1 MSTVAIS
8 AGAAFLA
15 ATVSTLAALY
25 VGRRNRGT
33 SLRVAEF
40 QKELAEV
47 VQRRQLCLT
56 LGSRALLVG
65 ERAAEV
71 RSGAASFQQLSA
83 AARQEETRRRM
94 DRLDRACD
102 GFVESWVEVAG
113 WDLAPVRLGLLVD
126 ELSNALETAR
136 LLVVLDDVTQQS
148 LALREVDRV
157 ARLINGLCFEMA
169 KSLVMPMANPSGVP

>member
-1 MSTVAIS
+1 
-8 AGAAFLA
+8 
-15 ATVSTLAALY
+15 
-25 VGRRNRGT
+25 
-33 SLRVAEF
+33 VAEF

-65 ERAAEV
+65 ERAADA
-71 RSGAASFQQLSA
+71 RSGAASFQQLPVTD
-83 AARQEETRRRM
+83 RQEETRRRM

-113 WDLAPVRLGLLVD
+113 WDLAPARLGLLVD

-136 LLVVLDDVTQQS
+136 LLVVLDDITQQS

-157 ARLINGLCFEMA
+157 ARLINGLCLEMA
-169 KSLVMPMANPSGVP
+169 KGFVMPTADHSAGR